1 MTNERLLKKLNEIKN
16 TMEVE
21 NGKHKQS
28 YGLISDLCK
37 SIESDLRL
45 DITKQTKGASA
56 AKRQKSA
63 EKYLKGNYTMTG
75 REWTQYAFDV
85 NYDGNNYQCMLNGY
99 TAFMFNDDG
108 RLDLPNTPSDIE
120 KPDIIALYKSLL
132 NNTIDITE
140 FFNIDDIKLYS
151 KSISKG
157 DYIKKPYV
165 IEIAD
170 GAKIGFNIGYLMSIY
185 EILGGNIKFYTG
197 KNPSITTLR
206 CESENGTALICPVK
220 LKK

>member
-1 MTNERLLKKLNEIKN
+1 MKITIKS
-16 TMEVE
+16 
-21 NGKHKQS
+21 NGKINDGKIIRNAD
-28 YGLISDLCK
+28 G
-37 SIESDLRL
+37 
-45 DITKQTKGASA
+45 

-63 EKYLKGNYTMTG
+63 ERYLKDSYKMTN
-75 REWTQYAFDV
+75 REYTQYAFDV
-85 NYDGNNYQCMLNGY
+85 NYGGNNYQCMLNGY

-108 RLDLPNTPSDIE
+108 RLDLPNTPSGIE

-140 FFNIDDIKLYS
+140 CFNINDIKMFA
-151 KSISKG
+151 KSMKKA
-157 DYIKKPYV
+157 DYIKNPYV
-165 IEIAD
+165 IETAD
-170 GAKIGFNIGYLMSIY
+170 GVKIGFNIGYLMSIY

-206 CESENGTALICPVK
+206 CESENGTALICPVR

>member
-1 MTNERLLKKLNEIKN
+1 MTSEKLYRAISEIKS
-16 TMEVE
+16 TMENSEYV
-21 NGKHKQS
+21 S
-28 YGLISDLCK
+28 AYRMIVDLYQQA
-37 SIESDLRL
+37 EADLRL
-45 DITKQTKGASA
+45 DIAKRTKGADG

-63 EKYLKGNYTMTG
+63 ERYLKDSYKMTN
-75 REWTQYAFDV
+75 RKYTQYAFDV

-108 RLDLPNTPSDIE
+108 RLDLPNTPSGIE

-170 GAKIGFNIGYLMSIY
+170 GVKIGFNIGYLMSIY

-206 CESENGTALICPVK
+206 CESENGTALICPVR

>member
-1 MTNERLLKKLNEIKN
+1 MTNERLLKKLNEIKG
-16 TMEVE
+16 TMERSEYV
-21 NGKHKQS
+21 KS

-75 REWTQYAFDV
+75 REGTQYAFDV

-99 TAFMFNDDG
+99 TAFMLNDNG
-108 RLDLPNTPSDIE
+108 KLDLPDTPSDI
-120 KPDIIALYKSLL
+120 KMPDIIALYKSLL

-170 GAKIGFNIGYLMSIY
+170 GVKIGFNIGYLMSIY

>member
-16 TMEVE
+16 TME
-21 NGKHKQS
+21 QS
-28 YGLISDLCK
+28 EYIKGYGLLTDLCK

-63 EKYLKGNYTMTG
+63 EKYLKDNYTMTG
-75 REWTQYAFDV
+75 REGTQYAFDV
-85 NYDGNNYQCMLNGY
+85 NYGGNNYQCMLNGY

-108 RLDLPNTPSDIE
+108 RLDLPNIPSGIE
-120 KPDIIALYKSLL
+120 MPDIIALYKSLL

-170 GAKIGFNIGYLMSIY
+170 GIKIGFNIGYLMSIY